1 MEAGEKI
8 RLSSESVKEG
18 GTINTVAHVGAQL
31 PVPNDQL
38 SN

>member
-8 RLSSESVKEG
+8 RLSSEWVKEG
-18 GTINTVAHVGAQL
+18 GSINTVAHVGAQL